1 MRNEWIFGC
10 LLFVACDVD
19 SEPTAVSKASL
30 TQAISFVQ
38 VNSASPQ
45 ATQSTAGVRFGSK
58 QGAGDL
64 NVIVV
69 SWNDNVSHVLSVAD
83 TAGNTYRLAPKTSAQ
98 SANGQA
104 SIAIYYASNTIAA
117 SANLVTATFNQAV
130 PYPEIVAAE
139 YAGCDTI
146 APFDV
151 GSAATGTSATTQSGT
166 LNTSGSSEL
175 LVAGNYVLHTTTG
188 PGPNFTQRLIT
199 YDQDIL
205 EDGTSSS
212 PGPYSASATLTQSG
226 WWLMAAAAFR
236 PPQLDAGTVPP
247 EASIDAAPDAME
259 TSAETGSDAHAS
271 DSGDADATDSSSGDS
286 GSYGSS
292 DAMDATADV
301 MVSDSGGK
309 TDAPRDGATDASG
322 GDSGTSPLTY
332 SFPLKLA
339 PGARYP
345 VDQNGTPFLLK
356 GDCGW
361 GVITTLDISD
371 SATYFSNRLAKGF
384 NTIWIGLI
392 DNIYAANT
400 STGADANGNLP
411 FLKALDGTAYT
422 NATTQN
428 PDFSTPNE
436 AYFVH
441 VDQVL
446 NLAASDGLLVLLSP
460 AWVGYGGGGPGTE
473 GYYTAMTQM
482 SAATLQGYG
491 QFLGKRYGSLKNIVW
506 HHGGDWNPPNKTVV
520 ENIVT
525 GLKEYDTSH
534 LNSVDTLDG
543 TSPMDYWASEPWL
556 DLDNVYTDI
565 LVNSSAPRVYA
576 KSFTEYQLTNW
587 KPFFL
592 KEGAFEGEH
601 DSAPSFIRQQAYE
614 GLLSGG
620 FGQSYGNNPVWLFA
634 SGWQSALNS
643 RGALDMQQ
651 FNTLFT
657 NRHWEKL
664 VPDITNL
671 FVINGGSY
679 SGAQHF
685 AAARATD
692 GSWGVVYVPTGNA
705 NALTIDLSGFSGPVS
720 FSWIDPT
727 SGSVRAVAGSPFAN
741 NGTTSTAP
749 PGANAQGDNDW
760 VLLIGP

>member
-1 MRNEWIFGC
+1 VQFQ
-10 LLFVACDVD
+10 
-19 SEPTAVSKASL
+19 TK
-30 TQAISFVQ
+30 QA
-38 VNSASPQ
+38 
-45 ATQSTAGVRFGSK
+45 G
-58 QGAGDL
+58 GDL

-69 SWNDNVSHVLSVAD
+69 SWNDDVSHVLSVAD
-83 TAGNTYRLAPKTSAQ
+83 TAGNSYRPAAGTSVQ
-98 SANGQA
+98 SASAPA
-104 SIAIYYASNTIAA
+104 SIAMYYASNTVAAA
-117 SANLVTATFNQAV
+117 SNRVTVTFNQAV

-139 YAGCDTI
+139 YAGCDTL

-151 GSAATGTSATTQSGT
+151 GSAATGSSVTSQSGT
-166 LNTSGSSEL
+166 LNTSGTNEL
-175 LVAGNYVLHTTTG
+175 LVAGNYVFHTTTG
-188 PGPNFTQRLIT
+188 PGPTFTQRLIT

-205 EDGTSSS
+205 EDGRAVS
-212 PGPYSASATLTQSG
+212 PGSYGASATISQSG
-226 WWLMAAAAFR
+226 WWLMAAAAFH
-236 PPQLDAGTVPP
+236 PTQLDGGGAP
-247 EASIDAAPDAME
+247 EASADATLDAAE
-259 TSAETGSDAHAS
+259 TTAETGSEARAS
-271 DSGDADATDSSSGDS
+271 DGGDADATESSSGGS
-286 GSYGSS
+286 GSDGSHE
-292 DAMDATADV
+292 AGDATVDAK
-301 MVSDSGGK
+301 VSDSGGK
-309 TDAPRDGATDASG
+309 SDAPNDVGAEAG
-322 GDSGTSPLTY
+322 RDSGTGGIGYT
-332 SFPLKLA
+332 FPLKLD

-345 VDQNGTPFLLK
+345 VDQNGVPFLLK

-361 GVITTLDISD
+361 GVITTLDVSD
-371 SATYFSNRLAKGF
+371 AATYFSNRLAKGF

-411 FLKALDGTAYT
+411 FLKALDGTPYT

-428 PDFSTPNE
+428 PDFSTPND

-441 VDQVL
+441 ADQVL
-446 NLAASDGLLVLLSP
+446 NLAASDGFLVLLSP

-525 GLKEYDTSH
+525 GLKQYDTAH
-534 LNSVDTLDG
+534 LNGVDTTDG
-543 TSPMDYWASEPWL
+543 TSPMDYWASESWL
-556 DLDNVYTDI
+556 DLDNVYADI
-565 LVNSSAPRVYA
+565 LANTSSPRVYA
-576 KSFTEYQLTNW
+576 KSFTEYQRTNW
-587 KPFFL
+587 KPFFF

-601 DSAPSFIRQQAYE
+601 NSVPSFIRQQAYE

-620 FGQSYGNNPVWLFA
+620 FGQSFGNNPVWLFA

-651 FNTLFT
+651 FNALFT

-664 VPDITNL
+664 APDITNL
-671 FVINGGSY
+671 FVTNGGSY

-692 GSWGVVYVPTGNA
+692 GSWGVVYVPTSNP
-705 NALTIDLSGFSGPVS
+705 NALTIDLSGFSRPVS
-720 FSWIDPT
+720 FSWVDPT
-727 SGSVRAVAGSPFAN
+727 TGSARTVAGSPFTN
-741 NGTTSTAP
+741 SGSTSATP
-749 PGANAQGDNDW
+749 PGINAGGDKDW
-760 VLLIGP
+760 ILLIEP